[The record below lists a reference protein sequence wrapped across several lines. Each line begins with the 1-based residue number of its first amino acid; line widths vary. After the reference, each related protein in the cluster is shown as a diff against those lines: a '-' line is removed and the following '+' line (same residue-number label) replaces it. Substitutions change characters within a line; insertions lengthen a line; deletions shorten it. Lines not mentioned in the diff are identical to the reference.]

1 VNIRFLSL
9 EDVMRLHTASIRRFG
24 GTLGVRDQ
32 GGLESAVFHPQNVYF
47 YGQGDIYDVAAAY
60 AFHIAEGQCFLDGN
74 KRTAVA
80 AALVILRKN
89 GADLGINERDL
100 YDLVIGIAEKRV
112 SKSDLAAYL
121 RRSSPPK

>member
-1 VNIRFLSL
+1 
-9 EDVMRLHTASIRRFG
+9 MRLHTDSISRFG

-47 YGQGDIYDVAAAY
+47 YGQGDVYDVAAAY

-89 GADLGINERDL
+89 GVDPRINEREL
-100 YDLVIGIAEKRV
+100 YDMVIGIAEKKV

-121 RRSSPPK
+121 RRISPHKSLV